1 MQAPHWVCACAIK
14 GPINYSASVRTPI
27 TGDVDGYQVNLRS
40 TWRAPLSDKLSLSVG
55 PGLTYSSKQ
64 WTEDQFNVSAAESVR
79 SGLARYSVNA
89 GYLRA
94 RLGGALTY
102 RMSPSW
108 SLTGIVAMTYLTGN
122 AKDSPIVEDIGSA
135 TQAFGGALVNYR
147 FSPR

>member
-1 MQAPHWVCACAIK
+1 MYPV
-14 GPINYSASVRTPI
+14 T
-27 TGDVDGYQVNLRS
+27 YQVSKRITICRS
-40 TWRAPLSDKLSLSVG
+40 RPDLQ
-55 PGLTYSSKQ
+55 KQ
-64 WTEDQFNVSAAESVR
+64 TVTVAEDQFNVSAAESVR
-79 SGLARYSVNA
+79 SSLARYSVNA

-135 TQAFGGALVNYR
+135 AQAFGGALVNYR

>member
-108 SLTGIVAMTYLTGN
+108 SLTGIVAMTYL
-122 AKDSPIVEDIGSA
+122 
-135 TQAFGGALVNYR
+135 
-147 FSPR
+147 